1 VPHVVVARRD
11 AVGPRGAIWCA
22 SSESFAV
29 IPAAND
35 RALRLSLGGWIRYTL
50 GSSDPGSKGKTSV
63 VETLRHDIVIVG
75 GGAAG
80 LRAAIAAVEADPDVS
95 VALVSKVYPMRSHTV
110 SAEGGA
116 AAIARDDDSLEMH
129 GYDTVK
135 GSDFLGDQDV
145 IEYFVEQAPK
155 ELTLLEHWGCP
166 WSRNEDG
173 SVATR
178 AFGGMTTKRTWYAAD
193 KVGFHMLHAL
203 FQHSLRFDRI
213 ERFDE
218 QFATKLIVEDGAV
231 RGVTTLDVRRG
242 VVRCHLARAVILC
255 TGGAGKIFPFT
266 TNGNI
271 KTGDGMALAYRAG
284 VPLKDMEFV
293 QYHPTGLPGT
303 GILITEA
310 TRGEGGYVTN
320 SEGERFLVTR
330 DYGVGTKAELGPRD
344 MISRAIVQE
353 IEAGRGVE
361 GPYGAHVNLD
371 LTHLGEEK
379 IDKRLPMVRELA
391 KIYAG
396 VDPVH
401 QPIPIRPVVH
411 YMMGGVDTDI
421 DGATVLPG
429 LYAAGEVASVS
440 LNGANRLGSNS
451 LTECLVFGARSAE
464 CAVKFARGSGEGDQ
478 TALRRHGEEEQVR
491 IDALRGRK
499 SGGEKLSQLREAL
512 NRAMEQGCGVYRE
525 GPSMDQ
531 ACRDIAQLRARAA
544 ELSLEDSSKVF
555 NTELVAALELDAM
568 LDVAEAVANS
578 AAKRDE
584 SRGAHTRK
592 DFPTRDD
599 QGFLHHSLCTFDP
612 AGPRIDKKPVT
623 LGHWEPEERK
633 Y

>member
-1 VPHVVVARRD
+1 LP
-11 AVGPRGAIWCA
+11 
-22 SSESFAV
+22 EV
-29 IPAAND
+29 I
-35 RALRLSLGGWIRYTL
+35 
-50 GSSDPGSKGKTSV
+50 
-63 VETLRHDIVIVG
+63 RHDVVIVG

-116 AAIARDDDSLEMH
+116 AAVARDDDSLEMH

-145 IEYFVEQAPK
+145 IQYFVQEAPK

-178 AFGGMTTKRTWYAAD
+178 AFGGMSTKRTWYAAD
-193 KVGFHMLHAL
+193 KVGFHMLHTL
-203 FQHSLRFDRI
+203 FQHSMRFDRI
-213 ERFDE
+213 VRYDE
-218 QFATKLIVEDGAV
+218 QFVTRLLVDRGAV
-231 RGVTTLDVRRG
+231 RGVAALDIREG
-242 VVRCHLARAVILC
+242 VVRAILGRAVILA
-255 TGGAGKIFPFT
+255 TGGAGKAFPFT

-271 KTGDGMALAYRAG
+271 KTGDGMALAYREG
-284 VPLKDMEFV
+284 VALKDMEFV

-310 TRGEGGYVTN
+310 TRGEGGYVVN
-320 SEGERFLVTR
+320 ADGERFLVTR

-353 IEAGRGVE
+353 IEAGRGLE
-361 GPYGAHVNLD
+361 GTYGQYVHLD

-379 IDKRLPMVRELA
+379 IAERLPMVRELA

-396 VDPVH
+396 IDPVQ

-421 DGATVLPG
+421 HGATALAG
-429 LYAAGEVASVS
+429 LYAAGEVACVS

-451 LTECLVFGARSAE
+451 LTECLVFGAAAARK
-464 CAVKFARGSGEGDQ
+464 AVAYARDSDDGNTAAIRRMGD
-478 TALRRHGEEEQVR
+478 EEAAR
-491 IDALRGRK
+491 IDALRGKKR
-499 SGGEKLSQLREAL
+499 GGEKISQIRREL
-512 NRAMEQGCGVYRE
+512 NETMESGCGVYRDQS
-525 GPSMDQ
+525 SMD
-531 ACRDIAQLRARAA
+531 ATVRVVAQLKGRFADLA
-544 ELSLEDSSKVF
+544 LEDESSVF
-555 NTELVAALELDAM
+555 NTELVAALELGNL
-568 LDVAEAVANS
+568 LDVAEALAIS
-578 AAKRDE
+578 AAHRKE
-584 SRGAHTRK
+584 SRGAHTRR
-592 DFPTRDD
+592 DFPARDD
-599 QGFLHHSLCTFDP
+599 RNFLYHTLCSFDP
-612 AGPRIDKKPVT
+612 AGPRLGKKDVT
-623 LGHWEPEERK
+623 LGKWEPEERK